1 MRYVCTAVALS
12 SVAAAAALDRV
23 FIVVGELVTGHAS
36 VEPRRDAVFT
46 ENRPTPTRCVADGGY
61 PAPDMTLRL
70 AGRDLTDAFAFS
82 QRLQF
87 AGDGADRDAAGPLRA
102 LRYVTE
108 RRHDA
113 LRLTLDDDGKTI
125 DCVATVAGLAANRTS
140 AHVVVHCE
148 LLSHL
153 KLIHTVTHARHDKTV
168 LSVSRPLRRCELD
181 SRQLK
186 TVADRKFV
194 V

>member
-1 MRYVCTAVALS
+1 MRHVCTAVALS

-148 LLSHL
+148 LALEANSRR
-153 KLIHTVTHARHDKTV
+153 HARHDKTV

>member
-148 LLSHL
+148 LALEVNSH
-153 KLIHTVTHARHDKTV
+153 
-168 LSVSRPLRRCELD
+168 RR
-181 SRQLK
+181 SRQTRQNCLVR
-186 TVADRKFV
+186 VASASAV
-194 V
+194 